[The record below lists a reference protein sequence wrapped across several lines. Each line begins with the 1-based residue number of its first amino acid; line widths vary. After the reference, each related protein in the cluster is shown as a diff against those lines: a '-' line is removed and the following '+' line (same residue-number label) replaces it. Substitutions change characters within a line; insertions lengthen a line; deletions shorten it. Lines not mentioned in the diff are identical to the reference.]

1 VSPFLFLTK
10 GVGYMGKIFGISN
23 LPVSTIESALKVQD
37 TVPKPIVRTVATK
50 QNLADCFTPVACT
63 KKAEKSNP
71 FLKMR
76 NGIGRLMSHFSKAK
90 KG

>member
-10 GVGYMGKIFGISN
+10 GVGYMGKIFGISD
-23 LPVSTIESALKVQD
+23 LPVSTIESALRTQT
-37 TVPKPIVRTVATK
+37 TVPKPIVRNVFPR
-50 QNLADCFTPVACT
+50 QNTTDYFERVKAV
-63 KKAEKSNP
+63 KKAENSKS